1 MDDGVWTTT
10 EVVDIDAVF
19 SNEGLALPTGIDL
32 GSASVWVLPTMKSG
46 SPLFEGPTADA
57 LKIASECDI
66 RARLLSDGT
75 KPRFA
80 VKKAAGI
87 VLPTLLIFAQG
98 ALQVPWSMLANYL
111 TSLSALYAPST
122 RVRSR
127 LYVNEGAGIV
137 EFEYEGPASG
147 LVPALREARKIRDA

>member
-1 MDDGVWTTT
+1 MDSGVWTTT
-10 EVVDIDAVF
+10 EIASIDAVF
-19 SNEGLALPTGIDL
+19 SNEGVACPTGVNL
-32 GSASVWVLPTMKSG
+32 RSAGIWVLPTMKSG

-57 LKIASECDI
+57 LKIAAEHGV
-66 RARLLSDGT
+66 RASLLADGT

-80 VKKAAGI
+80 VKKEAGI

-127 LYVNEGAGIV
+127 LYVDEDAGIL